1 MAPDEYGENDPATSR
16 RRRSII
22 TFSLV
27 LLLLFFA
34 VWYALSYIRADEA
47 TGEEA
52 TSSATT
58 RSTTSTCDVSPQQV
72 EVNVYNAT
80 DREGLAGRVAA
91 DLEERGFDV
100 KTVANDP
107 KKAELDGAGQLR
119 YGSNGRKG
127 ADLVQVHTGEV
138 EMIQDARKRTSVD
151 VVLGPRFTQLV
162 PEADLPGC

>member
-1 MAPDEYGENDPATSR
+1 MREDPYDDNDPTRSR

-22 TFSLV
+22 TFTIV

-34 VWYALSYIRADEA
+34 VWYAMSYIRADGSPSDRA
-47 TGEEA
+47 
-52 TSSATT
+52 SS
-58 RSTTSTCDVSPQQV
+58 STTQSSPSTCDITPEQV

-80 DREGLAGRVAA
+80 NRDGLAGRVASQLT
-91 DLEERGFDV
+91 DRGFDV

-107 KKAELDGAGQLR
+107 KKAELDGIGNLR

-127 ADLVQVHTGEV
+127 AKLVGLHTGSF

-151 VVLGPRFTQLV
+151 VVLGPTFTKLV
-162 PEADLPGC
+162 PEADIQAC